1 MAALTLRQEKFVEA
15 LITPNTPTYCQP
27 SAAYRVAHPSAQ
39 PNTSWTGASEAMRNP
54 KVQAAIRGQM
64 DVGQM
69 GGKLKKYLRVTESV
83 LRIEAAEP
91 SLKLSAVREGRDTI
105 MDYAKLTGQLIERR
119 EVKTVSDEDYQ
130 VIRRLVIEELAQ
142 RPSLRMATPDAAPTF
157 SQPAALTLPPSA
169 GTLAADSVTPTPSA
183 IPAVAEER
191 ANG

>member
-1 MAALTLRQEKFVEA
+1 MSALTLRQEKFVQA
-15 LITPNTPTYCQP
+15 LTTPNTPTFCNP
-27 SAAYRVAHPSAQ
+27 SEAYRAASPPIKPESAW
-39 PNTSWTGASEAMRNP
+39 NGALRMSRNVE
-54 KVQAAIRGQM
+54 VQEAIRGQM
-64 DVGQM
+64 NVGQM
-69 GGKLKKYLRVTESV
+69 GSKLKKYLRVTEAV
-83 LRIEAAEP
+83 LKIEAVEP

-183 IPAVAEER
+183 IPVVAEER

>member
-1 MAALTLRQEKFVEA
+1 MPELPEVETLRRELNSAIKGKTIKSAEIKWPKMVKPLTPLEFAKKIKGKKITAINRRAKV
-15 LITPNTPTYCQP
+15 LI
-27 SAAYRVAHPSAQ
+27 
-39 PNTSWTGASEAMRNP
+39 
-54 KVQAAIRGQM
+54 
-64 DVGQM
+64 
-69 GGKLKKYLRVTESV
+69 LF
-83 LRIEAAEP
+83 
-91 SLKLSAVREGRDTI
+91 LSDGNFLLI
-105 MDYAKLTGQLIERR
+105 HLKLTGQLIERR

-183 IPAVAEER
+183 IPVVAEER